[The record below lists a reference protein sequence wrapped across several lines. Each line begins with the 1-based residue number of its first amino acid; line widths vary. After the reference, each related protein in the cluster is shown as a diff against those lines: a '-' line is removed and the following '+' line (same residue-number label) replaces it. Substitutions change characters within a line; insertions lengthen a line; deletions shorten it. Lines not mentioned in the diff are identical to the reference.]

1 MRFFLD
7 SVDPEE
13 ARRVRD
19 WGLLDGATV
28 SPGLI
33 SGESHDYKQII
44 RELSAVCDGPVLA
57 EVTSTDAKG
66 MYKEGREYHKL
77 GKEVVIKLPMTVE
90 GMKVLRLLTQD
101 QIAVNITLCFSAA
114 QALIAA
120 KGGAAY
126 VSPSIG
132 RLDDIGSIGMDLIEQ
147 IIRIYDNFGYQTQI
161 VVSDVRN
168 PVHLLDAALM
178 GADVATMPFAII
190 EQLLH
195 HPLTERGLART
206 IRGVESP
213 ARKHP

>member
-90 GMKVLRLLTQD
+90 GMKVLRR
-101 QIAVNITLCFSAA
+101 VRV
-114 QALIAA
+114 ALDR
-120 KGGAAY
+120 
-126 VSPSIG
+126 SPRRH
-132 RLDDIGSIGMDLIEQ
+132 RLDRYGLNRADHPHLRQ
-147 IIRIYDNFGYQTQI
+147 LRL
-161 VVSDVRN
+161 SD
-168 PVHLLDAALM
+168 
-178 GADVATMPFAII
+178 ADRRLRRAQPRPPPRCRAD
-190 EQLLH
+190 
-195 HPLTERGLART
+195 G
-206 IRGVESP
+206 G
-213 ARKHP
+213 